1 MGNGSNVWQLEFGEG
16 IPGWDIWEAEA
27 PARMEDLLL
36 LLVGTNPQQQ
46 PALLP
51 TAETEESPGKQ
62 ISLSKLPSSHGKRCC
77 RRGWAL
83 WILPIQGMHSTGGE
97 RGEFTAVSRCGE
109 AQIAKYLGKKITSVL
124 VSFIPTQP
132 FFLAPIHEPQ
142 TEGIWRE
149 GALALL
155 RWHLGH
161 VRMSFP
167 LSNQSVIKWGEQGRE
182 RGGWQTAEHL
192 AQKLLQQV

>member
-1 MGNGSNVWQLEFGEG
+1 MAAMSGSLSLGKASQVGIFGRQRHQ
-16 IPGWDIWEAEA
+16 PGWRTCSCSWWAQ
-27 PARMEDLLL
+27 
-36 LLVGTNPQQQ
+36 THSSN
-46 PALLP
+46 
-51 TAETEESPGKQ
+51 
-62 ISLSKLPSSHGKRCC
+62 LPSFQLQRQRKLLENRFPYPSSPVAMGRDAAGEDGHCGYC
-77 RRGWAL
+77 
-83 WILPIQGMHSTGGE
+83 PIQGMHSTGGE

-124 VSFIPTQP
+124 VSFIPTQL

-161 VRMSFP
+161 VRMSFS
-167 LSNQSVIKWGEQGRE
+167 LSNQSVIKWGAQGRE
-182 RGGWQTAEHL
+182 RGGWQMAEHL

>member
-1 MGNGSNVWQLEFGEG
+1 MLQERMGTV
-16 IPGWDIWEAEA
+16 DIA
-27 PARMEDLLL
+27 PSRE
-36 LLVGTNPQQQ
+36 
-46 PALLP
+46 
-51 TAETEESPGKQ
+51 
-62 ISLSKLPSSHGKRCC
+62 C
-77 RRGWAL
+77 
-83 WILPIQGMHSTGGE
+83 
-97 RGEFTAVSRCGE
+97 TAVSRCG
-109 AQIAKYLGKKITSVL
+109 ATQIAKYLGKKINSVL

-161 VRMSFP
+161 VRMSFS
-167 LSNQSVIKWGEQGRE
+167 LSNQSVIKWGAQGRE
-182 RGGWQTAEHL
+182 RGGWQMAEHL

>member
-1 MGNGSNVWQLEFGEG
+1 
-16 IPGWDIWEAEA
+16 
-27 PARMEDLLL
+27 MEDLLL

-51 TAETEESPGKQ
+51 TAETEEAPGKQ

-83 WILPIQGMHSTGGE
+83 WILPHPGNAQHWGGVNSQLSPDVG
-97 RGEFTAVSRCGE
+97 RLKLLN
-109 AQIAKYLGKKITSVL
+109 IWGKKINSVL
-124 VSFIPTQP
+124 VSFIPTQL

-142 TEGIWRE
+142 TEGIWSE